1 MHAFELQQSTQTL
14 AEGVAEYYQLNPGL
28 VTGRGMSVEAQ
39 EFFRCHDAA
48 HVVFG
53 CGTTL
58 GDEAIVKVSSVFG
71 TSGGFGALRGY
82 RLHESQQIYRKLGSF
97 EIISTALKAIILVPR
112 TLVRCIQQQR
122 RWPWNDFDRYLNV
135 SLCDIRKEFGIRV
148 ARCEQSRSDA

>member
-1 MHAFELQQSTQTL
+1 MHSFELQQSTQTL

-28 VTGRGMSVEAQ
+28 VTGRGTSREAQ

-58 GDEAIVKVSSVFG
+58 SDEAIVKVSSVFG
-71 TSGGFGALRGY
+71 TSGGVGVLRGY
-82 RLHESQQIYRKLGSF
+82 RLHESQQIYRKLARS
-97 EIISTALKAIILVPR
+97 EMLVTALKSFIVVPR
-112 TLVRCIQQQR
+112 TLFRCIQQQR

-135 SLCDIRKEFGIRV
+135 SLCDIREEFGIRV
-148 ARCEQSRSDA
+148 AHCDQS